1 MHRKGQFTLCLYI
14 TTTRANLSL
23 WNVKLL
29 LSSSFGLFGCFLSL
43 YVLVWESMQNK
54 IVFIV
59 FNNDNMKFLW
69 KYIKIISLK
78 KLFLLQYAVE
88 LLLNSLCKMVTVP
101 LTVTLKYWTLA
112 KTLICKQSQIQEVKN
127 CFLF

>member
-1 MHRKGQFTLCLYI
+1 MINAQKGAIYFVSISL

-23 WNVKLL
+23 LKVKLL

-59 FNNDNMKFLW
+59 IYNDNMKFNRL
-69 KYIKIISLK
+69 
-78 KLFLLQYAVE
+78 
-88 LLLNSLCKMVTVP
+88 
-101 LTVTLKYWTLA
+101 
-112 KTLICKQSQIQEVKN
+112 
-127 CFLF
+127 